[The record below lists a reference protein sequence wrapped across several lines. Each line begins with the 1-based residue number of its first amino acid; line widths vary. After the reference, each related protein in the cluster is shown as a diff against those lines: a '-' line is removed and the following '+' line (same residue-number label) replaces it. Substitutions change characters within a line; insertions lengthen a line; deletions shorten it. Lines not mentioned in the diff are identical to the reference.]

1 MVIDKQSFSEAQHS
15 SSLPITIAITDLTL
29 TPCPLLFNNFSYF
42 QSFQNF
48 RPCAKFSKISRFAK
62 TMADKFYLNFQ
73 DNVILGQGYKFKKEA
88 NQNCFDFIVKENP
101 NDSHPTNDVQM
112 EPVTYIKKE
121 WLYGPATC
129 LASRRIIY
137 PCSRF

>member
-1 MVIDKQSFSEAQHS
+1 
-15 SSLPITIAITDLTL
+15 
-29 TPCPLLFNNFSYF
+29 
-42 QSFQNF
+42 
-48 RPCAKFSKISRFAK
+48 
-62 TMADKFYLNFQ
+62 MADKFYLNFQ

-88 NQNCFDFIVKENP
+88 NQNCSDFIVKENP
-101 NDSHPTNDVQM
+101 NDSHPTNVQM

-129 LASRRIIY
+129 LSSRRIVY